1 LTLFHLSL
9 ILAVAKKRRIDEKM
23 AALDKSTDI
32 RTRLNG
38 LFEKIEEVRGFL

>member
-9 ILAVAKKRRIDEKM
+9 ILAVVKKRRKENM
-23 AALDKSTDI
+23 AALDKATDI